1 MAWNVDQYAWNIL
14 PIIPRNHPVF
24 LFLLFFWLQVCLVAS
39 MEDIEKGN
47 ELTGNISSPFT
58 IPSLPFT
65 RYLYR
70 RKTFSKAHEK
80 KKSKRFKNTRP
91 SQPSTNSPDTGNSRH
106 GRKAWVLRATSMYI
120 LPYLLQ
126 HHHPIPTTTS
136 NEQTPLQISCPSP
149 PPPSVL
155 LFLRFGRVGRSV
167 RRVTLYSTNIC
178 MF

>member
-14 PIIPRNHPVF
+14 PIIPRNHPVFLFLFF

-91 SQPSTNSPDTGNSRH
+91 
-106 GRKAWVLRATSMYI
+106 
-120 LPYLLQ
+120 
-126 HHHPIPTTTS
+126 IPTTTS

-167 RRVTLYSTNIC
+167 RRVTHYSTNIC